1 MKKLFRI
8 LSYVLVAALASAVTC
23 YFCMQGGGGSGKL
36 EQLRSLITRC
46 YIGDVDGTALDDA
59 AAAAMVQATGD
70 RWSYYI
76 PAADLQSHVDSKANS
91 YVGVGITIVVRE
103 DGLGFDIVQVAKG
116 GGAEEAGIL
125 PGDILTHV
133 EGMSVVEEGLDG
145 ASARIAGNPGT
156 TVEVTVLRDG
166 ESLEFTLERR
176 KIQVEVVAWQ
186 LLEGNIGYIRI
197 ANFNSRCASESI
209 QAIEELRDQGA
220 QSLIFDVRYNG
231 GGYKDE
237 MVELLDYLL
246 PEGPLFRSEDY
257 TGATEVDESDAEH
270 LDIPMAVLVNAN
282 SYSAAEFFAA
292 ALSEYEA
299 AVVVGEQ
306 TTGKGHFQVTY
317 ELSDGSAVNLS
328 IGRYTTPK
336 GVNLDGVGLTPD
348 IEVDVPEETEMQ
360 IYYGTL
366 EPEEDP
372 QIRAAMEALANP

>member
-1 MKKLFRI
+1 MKKVLRF

-23 YFCMQGGGGSGKL
+23 FLCLRQGMGFSNL
-36 EQLRSLITRC
+36 EYLQALIQER
-46 YIGDVDGTALDDA
+46 YIGQVEDTTLEDA

-76 PAADLQSHVDSKANS
+76 PAAELQSHVDNKANS

-103 DGLGFDIVQVAKG
+103 DDLGFDIVQVAKG
-116 GGAEEAGIL
+116 GGAEAAGIL

-133 EGMSVVEEGLDG
+133 EGTSVVQEGLDG
-145 ASARIAGNPGT
+145 SSAVIAGNPGT

-166 ESLEFTLERR
+166 ESLDFTLERR
-176 KIQVEVVAWQ
+176 KIQVEVVSWQ
-186 LLEGNIGYIRI
+186 LLDGNIGYIKI

-209 QAIEELRDQGA
+209 DAITELLEQGA

-257 TGATEVDESDAEH
+257 TGAVEVDESDADH
-270 LDIPMAVLVNAN
+270 LDIPMAVLVNAS

-292 ALSEYEA
+292 ALYEYEA
-299 AVVVGEQ
+299 AIVVGEQ
-306 TTGKGHFQVTY
+306 TTGKGYFQVTY
-317 ELSDGSAVNLS
+317 ELPGGSAVNLS

-348 IEVDVPEETEMQ
+348 IEVDVAEELEMK

-366 EPEEDP
+366 EPAKDP
-372 QIRAAMEALANP
+372 QIQAAMEALANP